1 MGHRDTVFPDGEAAR
16 RPFTIR
22 DGIAYGPGVADMKA
36 GLVMNC
42 FVLAAFAK
50 FGGAPAPLLGLF
62 TGDEEIGSPEG
73 RAVIEAEA
81 RRARV
86 VFNSEPGRVSGNV
99 VTGRKGG
106 VFMVFRITGKAA
118 HSGGNFADGISA
130 IEELARKIQAI
141 HALTD
146 LDRGITL
153 NVGLVSGGQSVN
165 TVAPWAEGE
174 IDLRYIDPADR
185 DDVMARIGGIIE
197 RSFVPGTRA
206 ELTVKGEFLP
216 LKQTPTLETAVRD
229 SMSAAA
235 ADTGFATDG
244 EFTGGC
250 ADSGFTAAVGAPTLC
265 AVGPVGGK
273 AHSPDEFLRIDS
285 LVPRAQAC
293 ARAILRL
300 GQVGLSGGRQPLDR
314 RLAARL
320 QAAARLHLA
329 HHRRRKLRQLSAGR
343 SGRRTSSPPQFGQR
357 PRSTPS
363 AQSTQNVHSKEQ
375 MRAAR
380 LSGGRSRSQH
390 SQFGRSSSMLL
401 APHAVSAALAVPA
414 LLFPHRLN
422 TLSSIAPKPG
432 QRNDPAGRQQN
443 LRPAEESA
451 CSNAST
457 RPGR

>member
-1 MGHRDTVFPDGEAAR
+1 MSSENQITAWLATQHDAMVALLRDMVDIDSGSYNKPGIDAVGAVVQRFMRSQNIPVQTLPQQKHGDCLRAAVPWDGPAGNAGGNVVLMGHRDTVFPDGETTR

-50 FGGAPAPLLGLF
+50 FGGSPAPLVGLF

-106 VFMVFRITGKAA
+106 VFMQFRITGKAA
-118 HSGGNFADGISA
+118 HSGANFADGVSA
-130 IEELARKIQAI
+130 IEELARKIASI

-153 NVGLVSGGQSVN
+153 NVGLVRGGQSVN

-174 IDLRYIDPADR
+174 IDLRYVEPADR
-185 DDVMARIGGIIE
+185 EDVMAHIGSIMD

-206 ELTVKGEFLP
+206 ELTIRGEFLP
-216 LKQTPTLETAVRD
+216 LVQTPTAKRLFEIYV
-229 SMSAAA
+229 SAA
-235 ADTGFATDG
+235 ADTGFKTDG

-250 ADSGFTAAVGAPTLC
+250 ADSGFTAGVGAPTIC

-300 GQVGLSGGRQPLDR
+300 ELAGL
-314 RLAARL
+314 
-320 QAAARLHLA
+320 
-329 HHRRRKLRQLSAGR
+329 
-343 SGRRTSSPPQFGQR
+343 
-357 PRSTPS
+357 
-363 AQSTQNVHSKEQ
+363 
-375 MRAAR
+375 
-380 LSGGRSRSQH
+380 
-390 SQFGRSSSMLL
+390 
-401 APHAVSAALAVPA
+401 
-414 LLFPHRLN
+414 
-422 TLSSIAPKPG
+422 
-432 QRNDPAGRQQN
+432 
-443 LRPAEESA
+443 
-451 CSNAST
+451 
-457 RPGR
+457 